1 MSRFNIYKKGTSALL
16 TLGMM
21 VGAAAPIVAPG
32 AASAEPLFRGSTG
45 SPSTST
51 TTTTGVTIPYGAR
64 LPVYYAQADKIVVAP
79 NETVPLTLT
88 LTRNVRSSNGALLMA
103 QGTQVVGQ
111 LQPTA
116 GGSQFVARELIIGG
130 RSLPIDA
137 TSQIITQTQEVT
149 GGSNIGSILQGAAV
163 GAAAAAGI
171 GVLTGNRKIEILE
184 VLGGAGAGALGGLLL
199 GNRKKMDVVVINP
212 NTDLELTLRSNLA
225 LR

>member
-1 MSRFNIYKKGTSALL
+1 MSRFNLYKKGTSALL

-21 VGAAAPIVAPG
+21 VGAAAPIVSPG

-45 SPSTST
+45 SQSTS
-51 TTTTGVTIPYGAR
+51 TTTTGVTIPYGSK

-88 LTRNVRSSNGALLMA
+88 VTRNIRTRNGALLIT

-137 TSQIITQTQEVT
+137 TSQIITQTQEVS

-171 GVLTGNRKIEILE
+171 GAITGNRKIEILE
-184 VLGGAGAGALGGLLL
+184 VLGGAAAGGLGGLLL

-212 NTDLELTLRSNLA
+212 NTDLDLTLRSNLA